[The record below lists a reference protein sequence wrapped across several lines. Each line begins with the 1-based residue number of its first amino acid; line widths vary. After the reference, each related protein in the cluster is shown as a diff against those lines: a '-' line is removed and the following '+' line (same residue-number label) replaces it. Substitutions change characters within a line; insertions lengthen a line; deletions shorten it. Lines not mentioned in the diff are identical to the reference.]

1 MIEFSMPIK
10 EKNTLVMGIG
20 NHACEAVSQIYYEN
34 ENPAIDFI
42 SIASNREILRSF
54 LIPSEN
60 KIYLNSGSK
69 NKKSYENK
77 SNSKHESVGEGLVA
91 LEKLLTKNYH
101 SIFILT
107 ALDGETGTAL
117 PKMIAE
123 RSAQTDALI
132 ISVIA
137 YPYYL
142 KGKLHHF
149 NGESGLNALSNF
161 SDALFL
167 FSNDRSCLFQNLRE
181 TQNIPIPIPTHS
193 LFMLPV
199 EVILNM
205 ISLDGSI
212 NIDFNDMETA
222 IKGTNKPAAVLN
234 GIGQGKDRIA
244 QILTAMYQ
252 SPYLAEIEWSTLS
265 TIIICFE
272 SGYENEIQVNEIAQV
287 MDSFQNKFSANPEI
301 IWGNCTNPNL
311 SGAISVSAVLT
322 QQQAE

>member
-1 MIEFSMPIK
+1 
-10 EKNTLVMGIG
+10 MGIG
-20 NHACEAVSQIYYEN
+20 NHACEAVSEIYYEN

-42 SIASNREILRSF
+42 TITSNREVLRSF

-60 KIYLNSGSK
+60 KIYLTSDRKN
-69 NKKSYENK
+69 NKKHESQ
-77 SNSKHESVGEGLVA
+77 SNSKHEPVGEGLVA
-91 LEKLLTKNYH
+91 LEKLLTKNYQL
-101 SIFILT
+101 IFILT
-107 ALDGETGTAL
+107 TLDGETGTAL
-117 PKMIAE
+117 SKMIAE

-132 ISVIA
+132 ISIIA

-149 NGESGLNALSNF
+149 NVESGLNALSNF
-161 SDALFL
+161 SDTLFL
-167 FSNDRSCLFQNLRE
+167 FSNDRSCLFQDLKE
-181 TQNIPIPIPTHS
+181 TQNIPIPTHS
-193 LFMLPV
+193 LFMQPV
-199 EVILNM
+199 EVILSM

-222 IKGTNKPAAVLN
+222 IKGTNKPAAILN
-234 GIGQGKDRIA
+234 GLGQGKERIA

-252 SPYLAEIEWSTLS
+252 SPYLAEIEWSTLN

-287 MDSFQNKFSANPEI
+287 MDSFQNKFSANPEF

-311 SGAISVSAVLT
+311 SGAIRVSAVLT